1 MQTKMINL
9 AIYTVIVAGLT
20 FLGTRLYDTVS
31 DTTDPAIANGP
42 LWAGLCVKKDTEDG
56 VNELICSDIR
66 IFVKAEDYERSLR
79 KRDLSGIMSNPHTE
93 SGKADRLPD
102 INN

>member
-42 LWAGLCVKKDTEDG
+42 LWAGLCVKKDTKDG

-79 KRDLSGIMSNPHTE
+79 KRDLSGIMSKPQTE
-93 SGKADRLPD
+93 SGKAEHLPD
-102 INN
+102 LNN

>member
-42 LWAGLCVKKDTEDG
+42 LWAGLCVKKDTKDG

-79 KRDLSGIMSNPHTE
+79 KRDLSGIMSKPQTE
-93 SGKADRLPD
+93 SGKAEHFPD
-102 INN
+102 LNN

>member
-1 MQTKMINL
+1 MGWVM
-9 AIYTVIVAGLT
+9 
-20 FLGTRLYDTVS
+20 
-31 DTTDPAIANGP
+31 
-42 LWAGLCVKKDTEDG
+42 CEKDTKDE

-79 KRDLSGIMSNPHTE
+79 KRDLSGIMSNPLTE